1 MGLREIPGWWTYE
14 GAGRVTQ
21 LERAWKPH
29 TLSPILCSLHLL
41 HLAFPKLNPFIT
53 EREKERERER
63 ECVCV
68 CVCLC
73 VFSVMF
79 NSFDP
84 IDCSPLGSSVH
95 GVFPGKNAGLD
106 CYFLLQGIVLN
117 QESNP

>member
-1 MGLREIPGWWTYE
+1 MGFREIPGWWTYE

-63 ECVCV
+63 ERVCVCV
-68 CVCLC
+68 CVFVC
-73 VFSVMF
+73 VCFLS
-79 NSFDP
+79 
-84 IDCSPLGSSVH
+84 CST
-95 GVFPGKNAGLD
+95 
-106 CYFLLQGIVLN
+106 LLTL
-117 QESNP
+117 

>member
-63 ECVCV
+63 ECVCFV
-68 CVCLC
+68 CG
-73 VFSVMF
+73 
-79 NSFDP
+79 
-84 IDCSPLGSSVH
+84 GS
-95 GVFPGKNAGLD
+95 GRRNKFRLT
-106 CYFLLQGIVLN
+106 L
-117 QESNP
+117 